1 MGYRSEVIIII
12 HKQLIPEWLQMLCQ
26 NEAARELVF
35 SDRDESETDFNNE
48 GHLMYRWENIKWYD
62 TYDCVSSIENWLNS
76 QDEEFVRFVRCG
88 EEGDD
93 TEEIGWLASSQVYP
107 VVYNRLEY

>member
-12 HKQLIPEWLQMLCQ
+12 HKEIIPEWLQMLCQ
-26 NEAARELVF
+26 NEAARELIF

-48 GHLMYRWENIKWYD
+48 GHLMYRWDNIKWYD
-62 TYDCVSSIENWLNS
+62 SYDCVSSINKWLHE
-76 QDEEFVRFVRCG
+76 QDEELVRLVRCG

-93 TEEIGWLASSQVYP
+93 TEEIGWVVSDQVYP